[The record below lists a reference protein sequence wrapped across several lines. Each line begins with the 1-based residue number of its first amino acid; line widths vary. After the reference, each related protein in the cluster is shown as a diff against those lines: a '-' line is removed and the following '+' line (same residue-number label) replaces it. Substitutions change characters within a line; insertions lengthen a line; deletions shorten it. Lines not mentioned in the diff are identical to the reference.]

1 MLRRVFSFIKMK
13 RERCNVANIST
24 VSAKTVLKDNVL
36 VEVEARGHKVI
47 VDEPL
52 NLGGTDKGMNPV
64 ELLLSALGACQAI
77 VARTYAKK
85 FEIDLQQFWVELE
98 GDIDLDGFLGKSDVR
113 PGFSS
118 IRYTFHI
125 ETDAPKEKVAAYK
138 EYIEA
143 HCPVGDTIANP
154 VSLSSATVI
163 VENAVK

>member
-1 MLRRVFSFIKMK
+1 M
-13 RERCNVANIST
+13 ANIST

-85 FEIDLQQFWVELE
+85 FEIDLKQFWVELE
-98 GDIDLDGFLGKSDVR
+98 GDIDLDGFLGKTDVR
-113 PGFSS
+113 PGFQS
-118 IRYTFHI
+118 ISYTFHI
-125 ETDAPKEKVAAYK
+125 ETDAPKEKVEAYK
-138 EYIEA
+138 EFIEA
-143 HCPVGDTIANP
+143 HCPVGDTIANSVP
-154 VSLSSATVI
+154 LSSATVI